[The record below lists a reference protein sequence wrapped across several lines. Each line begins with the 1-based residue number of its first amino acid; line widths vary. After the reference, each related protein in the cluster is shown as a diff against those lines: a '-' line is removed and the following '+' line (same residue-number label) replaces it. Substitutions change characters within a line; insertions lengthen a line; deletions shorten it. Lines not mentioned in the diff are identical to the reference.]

1 MQHSRDVPFRL
12 LTRGH
17 NQEMMPSSPP
27 AVEFAAPRQ
36 VRVATVAL
44 PEPGPNEVVVTTHF
58 SAISGGTELL
68 AYRGEI
74 DPAAPLDDR
83 IESLDGT
90 FTHPFR
96 YGYACVGEADG
107 QPVFAFHPHQNQF
120 VARRDELVPLPAGV
134 DLRQATLFP
143 LVETALQIALDAG
156 PVLGD
161 KVVVLGLGA
170 VGALTALLLQRG
182 GARTF
187 PEQPPIVGA
196 RRKGTAALIGL
207 PAHARG
213 PSAKLCGC
221 KVPELRLSPSGSGW
235 PTASRWRPPS
245 GSPRCASW
253 VAAFVQWPEP
263 AQPTCWCPGSARR
276 TGIRPVPPS

>member
-17 NQEMMPSSPP
+17 NQEMMPSSAA
-27 AVEFAAPRQ
+27 AVEFAGPRQ
-36 VRVATVAL
+36 VRVVAVAL
-44 PEPGPNEVVVTTHF
+44 PEPGPDEVVVTTHF
-58 SAISGGTELL
+58 SGISGGTELL

-74 DPAAPLDDR
+74 DPGMPLDDR

-90 FTHPFR
+90 FTYPFR

-161 KVVVLGLGA
+161 TVVVDPG
-170 VGALTALLLQRG
+170 Q
-182 GARTF
+182 GARQLERVAFTST
-187 PEQPPIVGA
+187 EQSVVAEGCRGDVEDP
-196 RRKGTAALIGL
+196 
-207 PAHARG
+207 HARL
-213 PSAKLCGC
+213 PSD
-221 KVPELRLSPSGSGW
+221 PRM
-235 PTASRWRPPS
+235 SRAAQRWLPLPLPP
-245 GSPRCASW
+245 C
-253 VAAFVQWPEP
+253 
-263 AQPTCWCPGSARR
+263 R
-276 TGIRPVPPS
+276 TGG